1 MAKTKTS
8 KIQNLKTKKSKKS
21 AEHLHISLGSKN
33 YAIIGLGILL
43 IIIGY
48 FLMSENSVDG
58 FLPTVVAPILL
69 FVGYCVMIP
78 VGILYKDKKDSDSE
92 QSVEIS
98 NDQDLKQ
105 NTSVSGNIK
114 TV

>member
-8 KIQNLKTKKSKKS
+8 KVQNLKSKKTKKS
-21 AEHLHISLGSKN
+21 AEHLHISLGTKN
-33 YAIIGLGILL
+33 YMIIGLGILL

-58 FLPTVVAPILL
+58 FMPTTVAPILL
-69 FVGYCVMIP
+69 FIGYCFMIP
-78 VGILYKDKKDSDSE
+78 FGILYKEKKT
-92 QSVEIS
+92 SVDEIVIEDTS
-98 NDQDLKQ
+98 TEEVKQ
-105 NTSVSGNIK
+105 NSSVSGNIR